1 METTLTAAM
10 VRRELAA
17 VASPEKAKASARFFK
32 TGPGQYG
39 EGDKFWGVTVPEQRK
54 VVRVHR
60 SLPLKEIAKLL
71 RSEMHEERLTAVLI
85 LVERYTRGDDA
96 AKQKAFDF
104 YLRHLKHINNWD
116 IVDASAPYIVG
127 RHLRTRQR
135 TLLYRLARSKV
146 LWERRVAMV
155 STLGLVAAGEHED
168 ALGVAELLLE
178 DDQDLMHKAVGWV
191 LREVGKRVDAEILRR
206 FLKKHAGHMP
216 RTALR
221 YAIEHFDA
229 AERKRWLAG

>member
-1 METTLTAAM
+1 MLTAAG

-17 VASPEKAKASARFFK
+17 MASPVKAKASARFFK

-39 EGDKFWGVTVPEQRK
+39 EGDKFWGVTVPDQRK
-54 VVRVHR
+54 LARAYR
-60 SLPLKEIAKLL
+60 GLPLGEIAELL
-71 RSEMHEERLTAVLI
+71 ASEMHEERLTAVLI
-85 LVERYTRGDDA
+85 LVDRYARGDEA
-96 AKQKAFDF
+96 TKQEAFDF
-104 YLRHLKHINNWD
+104 YLRHLSYVNNWD

-127 RHLRTRQR
+127 RHLRTRER
-135 TLLYRLARSKV
+135 VLLYRLARSKA

-168 ALGVAELLLE
+168 ALRVAELLLE

-206 FLKKHAGHMP
+206 FLKKHARRMP

-221 YAIEHFDA
+221 YAIEHFNP
-229 AERKRWLAG
+229 AERKRWLTA